1 MAFLIIY
8 IFLAFIIFM
17 TQGLTQPDGHLYDY
31 KIALKWALF
40 WPILLVIELFKK
52 PYKPNE

>member
-8 IFLAFIIFM
+8 IFLAVIIFM
-17 TQGLTQPDGHLYDY
+17 TQGLTQPDGYYNY
-31 KIALKWALF
+31 KFALKWALF
-40 WPILLVIELFKK
+40 WPILLVIELFKT